1 MTGLKRFI
9 RPGVVVSV
17 VGHLAFLALGLHLVG
32 AQPHQAI
39 PPDAMVVDIVP
50 PDEAPRFSGTPSE
63 LRSSGSEVELKSK
76 TANAVAQS
84 PPPKPAAP
92 SQQQTQKP
100 SKEHPSKEQSSKE
113 QLKPQQA
120 PAPPQTAQG
129 EIPRTDATQAE
140 MTQIQA
146 ADPPPPA
153 PPQPK
158 TEETPDQPGAAAT
171 LAQLALAGGALG
183 GGFAAP
189 PVNTNYA
196 GYDFT
201 LAFRE
206 RVSACADPAPGVE
219 PSDKIS
225 VALRISFNRDGSLA
239 SRPVVLAPVTTAK
252 EESLMHAAI
261 MALERCQ
268 PYTMLPADKY
278 SSWKTLE
285 VIVYPMDFMG
295 R

>member
-1 MTGLKRFI
+1 MNRLKRYI
-9 RPGVVVSV
+9 RPGVVISAI
-17 VGHLAFLALGLHLVG
+17 GHLAFLALGLHLVG
-32 AQPHQAI
+32 ARPSESI

-50 PDEAPRFSGTPSE
+50 PDEAPRFEGTPSD
-63 LRSSGSEVELKSK
+63 LRTSGSQAQVKSQS
-76 TANAVAQS
+76 ANAVAQS

-92 SQQQTQKP
+92 SQQQAQKP
-100 SKEHPSKEQSSKE
+100 AKEHPSKEPPSKE

-129 EIPRTDATQAE
+129 EIPRTEAVQAE
-140 MTQIQA
+140 KTQIQA
-146 ADPPPPA
+146 AEPPPPA
-153 PPQPK
+153 PPQPQ
-158 TEETPDQPGAAAT
+158 TEETPDQPGVAER
-171 LAQLALAGGALG
+171 LAQLALVGGQLG

-206 RVSACADPAPGVE
+206 RVSECSDPAPGVE
-219 PSDKIS
+219 PSDRVS
-225 VALRISFNRDGSLA
+225 VGLRLSFNRDGSLA

-252 EESLMHAAI
+252 EEALMHSAI
-261 MALERCQ
+261 KALEKCQ

-285 VIVYPMDFMG
+285 VIVYPMDFKG